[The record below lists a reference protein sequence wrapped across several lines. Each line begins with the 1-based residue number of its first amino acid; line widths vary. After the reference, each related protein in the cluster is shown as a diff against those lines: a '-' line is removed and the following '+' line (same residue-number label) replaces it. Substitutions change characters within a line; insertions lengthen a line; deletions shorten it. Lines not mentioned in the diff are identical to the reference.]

1 MEFHL
6 GSISGNPGPRA
17 EDRGSGARAPTA
29 RCHPPQ
35 AAPVWPNKGPVVVWA
50 LSLGRLNGHKLHW
63 TIGGSQGLVLVREG
77 QLGFHEPTLA
87 IDSPEERSAKLYVE
101 AITSH
106 FWLLLKGHEETAIIV
121 RKGAR
126 DGRKLQIPNH
136 SGVLQLQPV
145 PDMM

>member
-1 MEFHL
+1 MAIS
-6 GSISGNPGPRA
+6 SIGPL
-17 EDRGSGARAPTA
+17 EDRRVLSLSGKASCFFTS
-29 RCHPPQ
+29 PPCLSIRRRN
-35 AAPVWPNKGPVVVWA
+35 AAP
-50 LSLGRLNGHKLHW
+50 S
-63 TIGGSQGLVLVREG
+63 S
-77 QLGFHEPTLA
+77 
-87 IDSPEERSAKLYVE
+87 VE

-145 PDMM
+145 PDVM